1 MAVEAQHLHLFETTS
16 TRECVGNQSMYNAQ
30 MGFFDDSPVFAADG
44 YAMVDASTSCV
55 TASNNGGVSTR
66 KRPRDSTDV
75 TRHMVEY
82 VDNRLV
88 AQHVE
93 RSRAEM
99 MEGRI
104 RFAGHVVALVN
115 DRVSKRLKAKD
126 EEIEQLKKLNWA
138 LEEKIKTMLTEN
150 QVWQY
155 LAQTNEA
162 TANALRANL
171 EHVLQL
177 QQVGLGEQKL
187 AADAAADDAE
197 SCCGDNLED
206 LVGTSGA
213 TADPKKKQQQL
224 CRSCSAHEPSVLLLP
239 CRHLC
244 LCTACARAT
253 DVCPICNYVKT
264 GSVNVNLC

>member
-1 MAVEAQHLHLFETTS
+1 
-16 TRECVGNQSMYNAQ
+16 MYNAH
-30 MGFFDDSPVFAADG
+30 MDFNSPPVFADG
-44 YAMVDASTSCV
+44 YAMVDASASC
-55 TASNNGGVSTR
+55 TLSSNGGVPTR
-66 KRPRDSTDV
+66 KRLRDTTDV

-82 VDNRLV
+82 VDDCLV

-93 RSRAEM
+93 RSRTEM

-104 RFAGHVVALVN
+104 RFAGQVIALIN

-171 EHVLQL
+171 EHVLQV
-177 QQVGLGEQKL
+177 QQAGLKEHKL
-187 AADAAADDAE
+187 AADDDAE
-197 SCCGDNLED
+197 SCCGDNFED
-206 LVGTSGA
+206 LVVMSRSMDDRT
-213 TADPKKKQQQL
+213 KKQQL
-224 CRSCSAHEPSVLLLP
+224 CFCRSCCAHESSVMLLP

-244 LCTACARAT
+244 LCTSCARAA
-253 DVCPICNYVKT
+253 DACPICKCCKT
-264 GSVNVNLC
+264 GSVNVNLS